1 MIPLLLSFL
10 LVPAP
15 QGSAPYP
22 DLPRLLL
29 PAQLNVGMPL
39 DRPDLYDA
47 LMVCTPLGPARS
59 RPLPEDGFLAVQPV
73 RVEDSRAF
81 APGTVVEVYYPA
93 IFGPR
98 DSPRP
103 EGTLIDQTGAPPV
116 GARVLL
122 VARAAKD
129 GTLRV
134 ADLSTWDA
142 PEKRT
147 LNLGPNA
154 PPSVWGETFFLT
166 AQARLAPL
174 SDPKARYVASLA
186 AAVVRTSDDNAVA
199 IAEFMWSFAGRRG
212 RFPTGRPE
220 DWLSRAVTEAV
231 AGAKP
236 YHRALVDHALN
247 RMGYWGYISRFSRDL
262 AASVEDSG
270 AFPDGVPNLEFS
282 EDPNSSMAPKDL
294 KYDPPRTY
302 DELLAI
308 TKRAQSPTLAAA
320 FLGTLKS
327 KPADADVRALSR
339 FLDSPD
345 PRLRWA
351 FVERLA
357 AWTGE
362 PSPDKPRPARDGEGN
377 VRADARGHTLMEYPG
392 LDAAVLRWK
401 ARLASGRPIRDA
413 RRQGSP

>member
-1 MIPLLLSFL
+1 MIPLLLSAL
-10 LVPAP
+10 LAPSP
-15 QGSAPYP
+15 QGSAPP
-22 DLPRLLL
+22 TDLPRLLL
-29 PAQLNVGMPL
+29 PAQLNVGVPL

-59 RPLPEDGFLAVQPV
+59 RPLPEDGYLAVQPV

-103 EGTLIDQTGAPPV
+103 EGTVIDQTGAPPV

-122 VARAAKD
+122 VARAAQ
-129 GTLRV
+129 GGVLRV
-134 ADLSTWDA
+134 PDLSTWEA

-147 LNLGPNA
+147 LALGPDA

-166 AQARLAPL
+166 GQARLAPKA
-174 SDPKARYVASLA
+174 DPKERYVASLA
-186 AAVVRTSDDNAVA
+186 AAVVRTPDDNAAA

-236 YHRALVDHALN
+236 YHRALVDHTLN
-247 RMGYWGYISRFSRDL
+247 RMGYWGYVSRFSRDL
-262 AASVEDSG
+262 AASVEDAG

-282 EDPNSSMAPKDL
+282 ENLYSPMAPKDL

-308 TKRAQSPTLAAA
+308 TKRAKSPTLAVA
-320 FLGTLKS
+320 FLNTLKS

-362 PSPDKPRPARDGEGN
+362 AAPEKPRPVLNALGFPRS
-377 VRADARGHTLMEYPG
+377 DARGRTLMEYPG

-401 ARLASGRPIRDA
+401 ARLRGGRP
-413 RRQGSP
+413 